1 MSEINELQD
10 LAGEGDEQEQ
20 EAPSA
25 VSGVGL
31 VSKSTTSIAC

>member
-10 LAGEGDEQEQ
+10 LGGEDEQEQ

-25 VSGVGL
+25 VSPIVGA
-31 VSKSTTSIAC
+31 SKSTTSIAC

>member
-10 LAGEGDEQEQ
+10 LGEGDEQEQ

-25 VSGVGL
+25 VSGAML